1 MKAVTVFFLALMTSA
16 YAGLKWD
23 NPEQTFAVKPAD
35 STVLAKYRFTNAG
48 TEPVTIDSVRT
59 SCGCT
64 TATLTKKEYLPG
76 EAGEIEARFEVG
88 GRVGHQEKAILVTT
102 SDSPQAPAVLRLIV
116 NIPESV
122 KITPEMVFWRVGDA
136 PEPKTIEVSVSDD
149 SPAKIVS
156 VVSSTPDIKATV
168 GDALPAKKATIQV
181 TPTDTSHMNNA
192 TLVIKTDYPA
202 ENPAAH
208 YAYVRIK

>member
-1 MKAVTVFFLALMTSA
+1 MKAVTVLFLALMTSA
-16 YAGLKWD
+16 YAGLQWD
-23 NPEQTFAVKPAD
+23 NLEQTFAVKPAD
-35 STVLAKYRFTNAG
+35 STVVAKYRFTNTG

-76 EAGEIEARFEVG
+76 ESGEIEARFEVG

-102 SDSPQAPAVLRLIV
+102 SDSPQTPAVLRLIA
-116 NIPESV
+116 NIPESI
-122 KITPEMVFWRVGDA
+122 KITPEMVFWRVGEA
-136 PEPKTIEVSVSDD
+136 PEPKTIEVSVSDE
-149 SPAKIVS
+149 SPAKIAS
-156 VVSSTPDIKATV
+156 VISSTPHIKATV
-168 GDALPAKKATIQV
+168 GDVLPAKKATIQV
-181 TPTDTSHMNNA
+181 TPTDTSHVDHA
-192 TLVIKTDYPA
+192 TLIIRMDYPA

>member
-1 MKAVTVFFLALMTSA
+1 MKAVSILFLALMTA
-16 YAGLKWD
+16 AHAGLRWD
-23 NPEQTFAVKPAD
+23 KPEQTFTVKPSDA
-35 STVLAKYRFTNAG
+35 TVVAKYRFTNAG

-76 EAGEIEARFEVG
+76 ESGEIEARFEVG

-102 SDSPQAPAVLRLIV
+102 KDSPQAPAVLRLIV

-122 KITPEMVFWRVGDA
+122 KITPEMVFWRVGEA
-136 PEPKTIEVSVSDD
+136 PEPKTIEVSVSEE

-156 VVSSTPDIKATV
+156 VVSSEPGIKATV
-168 GDALPAKKATIQV
+168 EDALPGKKATIRV
-181 TPTDTSHMNNA
+181 TPTDTSHADHA

>member
-1 MKAVTVFFLALMTSA
+1 MKAVTVVFLALLSSA
-16 YAGLKWD
+16 HAGLKWD
-23 NPEQTFAVKPAD
+23 NPEQTFTVKPTD
-35 STVLAKYRFTNAG
+35 SAVIAKYRFTNTG

-76 EAGEIEARFEVG
+76 ESGEIEARFEVA

-102 SDSPQAPAVLRLIV
+102 KDSPQTPTVLHLIA

-122 KITPEMVFWRVGDA
+122 KITPEMVFWRVGEA

-149 SPAKIVS
+149 SPAEIVS
-156 VVSSTPDIKATV
+156 VASSTPDVKATV
-168 GDALPAKKATIQV
+168 EDALPGKKATIRV
-181 TPTDTSHMNNA
+181 TPADTSHANNA
-192 TLVIKTDYPA
+192 TLVIKTDYPTG
-202 ENPAAH
+202 NPAAH

>member
-1 MKAVTVFFLALMTSA
+1 MKAVTVFLLAMMTSA
-16 YAGLKWD
+16 YAGLRWD
-23 NPEQTFAVKPAD
+23 NQEQTFTAKPAE
-35 STVLAKYRFTNAG
+35 STVIAKYRFTNAG
-48 TEPVTIDSVRT
+48 TGPVTISSVQT

-76 EAGEIEARFEVG
+76 ESGEIEARFNVG

-102 SDSPQAPAVLRLIV
+102 SDSPQTPAVLRLIV
-116 NIPESV
+116 DIPESV
-122 KITPEMVFWRVGDA
+122 KITPEMVYWQVGEA

-156 VVSSTPDIKATV
+156 VSSSTPGIKATV

-181 TPTDTSHMNNA
+181 TPADTSHAERA
-192 TLVIKTDYPA
+192 TLVIKMDYPA

>member
-1 MKAVTVFFLALMTSA
+1 MKAVTVFFLALITSA
-16 YAGLKWD
+16 YAGLRWD
-23 NPEQTFAVKPAD
+23 NPEQTFTVKPAD
-35 STVLAKYRFTNAG
+35 STVVAKYRFTNAG

-76 EAGEIEARFEVG
+76 ESGEIEARFDVG

-102 SDSPQAPAVLRLIV
+102 NDSPQNPAVLRLIV

-122 KITPEMVFWRVGDA
+122 KITPEMVFWRVGEA
-136 PEPKTIEVSVSDD
+136 PEPKTVEVSVSDET
-149 SPAKIVS
+149 PAKIVS
-156 VVSSTPDIKATV
+156 VVSSAPSIKATV
-168 GDALPAKKATIQV
+168 EDVLPGKKATIRV
-181 TPTDTSHMNNA
+181 TPADTSHVDHA
-192 TLVIKTDYPA
+192 TLVIKMDYPA

-208 YAYVRIK
+208 FAYVQIK

>member
-1 MKAVTVFFLALMTSA
+1 MKAVTVFFLALVTST

-23 NPEQTFAVKPAD
+23 NPEQTFTIKPTD
-35 STVLAKYRFTNAG
+35 SSVVAKYRFTNTG
-48 TEPVTIDSVRT
+48 TAPVTIDSVRT

-64 TATLTKKEYLPG
+64 TANLTKKEYQPG
-76 EAGEIEARFEVG
+76 ESGEIEARFEVG

-102 SDSPQAPAVLRLIV
+102 SESPQNPAVLRLIV
-116 NIPESV
+116 DIPESV
-122 KITPEMVFWRVGDA
+122 KITPEMVFWRVGEA
-136 PEPKTIEVSVSDD
+136 PEPKTIEVSVSDE

-156 VVSSTPDIKATV
+156 VVSSKPDIKATV
-168 GDALPAKKATIQV
+168 EDTLPAKKATIHI
-181 TPTDTSHMNNA
+181 TPADTSHAGNA
-192 TLVIKTDYPA
+192 TLVIRMDYPA